1 MPVSDLDV
9 HRAAHLLIAQFGD
22 NALAKAREMVEAM
35 RRRDDLEGAD
45 TWLRIIIIAIG
56 ALRASST
63 DARGENGGTS
73 FGPILDCEGYPSAEA
88 SMRRVGSG
96 PRGSQAGWPISR

>member
-45 TWLRIIIIAIG
+45 TWLRIIIAIG
-56 ALRASST
+56 ALRAPPT
-63 DARGENGGTS
+63 DAQR
-73 FGPILDCEGYPSAEA
+73 
-88 SMRRVGSG
+88 
-96 PRGSQAGWPISR
+96 